1 MNRLRR
7 PLLLVLFVLFAF
19 AAGRLYPTLRRP
31 PLVLHQDAVVADV
44 DPEQVSVSY
53 NPDAGGFIDITPQ
66 AGFDT
71 LLILYPGG
79 LVRPQ
84 AYEWLG
90 VALAPLGVRT
100 LIPVFPFDLAVT
112 APNRAKRLLA
122 FAEGRR
128 VVLGGHSL
136 GGAMAARYLARNPD
150 AATGLVLMG
159 AYSAD
164 GDDLSA
170 LPVDVLVLAAE
181 NDGLASLREV
191 RAGMIRLPD
200 SARLSVIGG
209 SVHAFFGRYGLQ
221 RGDGLPSTTRAAAER
236 QIVQVLRAFLK

>member
-1 MNRLRR
+1 VKRLRR
-7 PLLLVLFVLFAF
+7 LLLFVLLALLAF

-31 PLVLHQDAVVADV
+31 PLVLGQDAVVADV

-53 NPDAGGFIDITPQ
+53 NPDAGGFIDIAPE

-71 LLILYPGG
+71 LLILYPGA

-100 LIPVFPFDLAVT
+100 LIPVFPLDLAVT
-112 APNRAKRLLA
+112 APNRAERLLR

-150 AATGLVLMG
+150 AATGLVLLG

-181 NDGLASLREV
+181 NDGLASPHEV
-191 RAGMIRLPD
+191 RVGMIRLPD
-200 SARLSVIGG
+200 SARLRVIRG
-209 SVHAFFGRYGLQ
+209 SVHAFFGRYGPQ
-221 RGDGLPSTTRAAAER
+221 RGDGLPSTTRAAT
-236 QIVQVLRAFLK
+236 V